1 MLNTCGICVMV
12 PWLDACWHPSLNLV
26 LVYSD
31 FSSFPSSAYFD
42 SPISWFLSVCI
53 VFTCMSLC
61 DSKLP
66 SLLFFFKYYG
76 QIHCWYK
83 LLYFQWFNLTS
94 KQSISLSLKDIC
106 HSFFLLAFPLLLV
119 NLKMQTYTHKYV
131 CMHVCICA
139 YIRVHTQIHTP
150 FISTCWSTDIFKRS
164 LCHIAIYLFWLGLY
178 VFSENYLFTS
188 YLHDFFFFF

>member
-1 MLNTCGICVMV
+1 MVSRIYDYFHYGISSISVTYFVLDSIRDRMVDEMNHSSNSVWQFLAIKRRPFNGRNASSFKLGLQWTPTVWMLNTCGICVMV

-42 SPISWFLSVCI
+42 SPISCFLSVCI
-53 VFTCMSLC
+53 VFKCMSLC

-66 SLLFFFKYYG
+66 PLLFFFKYYG

-106 HSFFLLAFPLLLV
+106 HSFFF
-119 NLKMQTYTHKYV
+119 
-131 CMHVCICA
+131 
-139 YIRVHTQIHTP
+139 
-150 FISTCWSTDIFKRS
+150 
-164 LCHIAIYLFWLGLY
+164 
-178 VFSENYLFTS
+178 
-188 YLHDFFFFF
+188 